1 MWMPLLA
8 LTALAML
15 PAAYG
20 QGAAP
25 IATPYT
31 CPEGTYDGEP
41 DTQES
46 ANEEQGTG
54 LCAKPFYLRTN
65 PRLILNPNKAR
76 IALGEEYHV
85 TCNHGFYLRD
95 EDSALLRCLDDGTL
109 TNRDIDCRRCL
120 SSEWIPDFP
129 LGKAL
134 VGYNYRKGDP
144 FAKIDPGFKGRIFD
158 ARAKNR
164 HGCDMRRLHPGITVT
179 NELACTDRATVTVHR
194 SYNSLSQSVEEST
207 EASGGIQVGVEYELS
222 AEAEVSASAGAAEV
236 SASAGVSATIPPPFQ
251 RGWSESNFMRTAQ
264 NFFSESGG
272 SVAVSKA
279 ECNVKNVELIGTS
292 LPSFSEPFKNALE
305 RLNGHNYDS
314 CQVQQNA
321 FRTFIGNYGTHYF
334 TKVNFGAS
342 ISTYTEYSERT
353 SSMLNDQQME
363 ACSGQDMS
371 IQFGPV
377 LGLSNS
383 EDNCNGEARA
393 SIDENSNSNMQRLKI
408 TKGSRPNEDTGSWAE
423 GDFVPVPLQF
433 NLAPII
439 NLLTDSNLDE
449 NSGLSLDRP
458 RLRQWL
464 VPMYFNYCEVM
475 GVSCQGG
482 CNVHYCVECNEDGSC
497 RQCQDGTD
505 GIPSTMNEGYD
516 HCEKQVCSKPENT
529 NLVLANTNEPSPNA
543 RYAVGDDV
551 IISCPRGY
559 ALTGASRMTCE
570 GADQWSGEPIKCEAQ
585 VLCANGNYVDSS
597 QENDGINDCGDCT
610 DEMTRG
616 DCQQLPHDSSAWSNG
631 NFRGRSNPEHHCN
644 HGAYVT
650 SITWKEQHG
659 YGLVDLKIQCSDT
672 YVHHFTGNRG
682 GFWNPSRL
690 CSNGFRQVFGREQ
703 NGYGIVNV
711 ASFCARSTQALYSN
725 SNFNGYRNPA
735 FLHCPINQ
743 KIVGFETQEQRGY
756 GIINFRI
763 ICA

>member
-1 MWMPLLA
+1 VYSLTSDA
-8 LTALAML
+8 LTLCEVQVYSDGVQL
-15 PAAYG
+15 DGEPETQEPANEEQG
-20 QGAAP
+20 TGAAP

-54 LCAKPFYLRTN
+54 LCPKPLYLRRN
-65 PRLILNPNKAR
+65 PRLILHPNKAR

-85 TCNHGFYLRD
+85 TCNHGYYLRD
-95 EDSALLRCLDDGTL
+95 EDSALLLCQDDGTL
-109 TNRDIDCRRCL
+109 TNRGIDCRRCL
-120 SSEWIPDFP
+120 SSEWTPDFP
-129 LGKAL
+129 LQAL
-134 VGYNYRKGDP
+134 SGYNYRTGDP
-144 FAKIDPGFKGRIFD
+144 FAQTDPGFKGRIFD
-158 ARAKNR
+158 ARAKDR
-164 HGCDMRRLHPGITVT
+164 HGCDMRRLHRGITVT

-222 AEAEVSASAGAAEV
+222 AGVEAEVSVGIASA

-251 RGWSESNFMRTAQ
+251 RGWSESESMTTAR
-264 NFFSESGG
+264 NFFSEGGG

-292 LPSFSEPFKNALE
+292 LPSFSEAFKNALE

-314 CQVQQNA
+314 CQGQQNA
-321 FRTFIGNYGTHYF
+321 FRTFIRNYGTHYF

-353 SSMLNDQQME
+353 SSMLDDQQME
-363 ACSGQDMS
+363 ACSARDMS

-377 LGLSNS
+377 LGISNS
-383 EDNCNGEARA
+383 EENCNGEARA
-393 SIDENSNSNMQRLKI
+393 STNENSDSNMQRYQI
-408 TKGSRPNEDTGSWAE
+408 TKGSRPSRDTGSWA
-423 GDFVPVPLQF
+423 GQVFVPAPLQF
-433 NLAPII
+433 QLAPII

-497 RQCQDGTD
+497 RQCQDGTV
-505 GIPSTMNEGYD
+505 GRPSRMNGRYD
-516 HCEKQVCSKPENT
+516 HCEKQVCSKP
-529 NLVLANTNEPSPNA
+529 ANTILDPIED

-551 IISCPRGY
+551 IISCPLGY
-559 ALTGASRMTCE
+559 ALTGASQMTCE

-585 VLCANGNYVDSS
+585 VNCLNGNYVDISKK
-597 QENDGINDCGDCT
+597 NDGINDCGNCADESEFGHCDVWLHDSRHFRCGNGELIPKEKMCDGYNNCLDCS
-610 DEMTRG
+610 DEEKMKNTGLECKLYPLCHSGISGYSSGNDGSASYCTGKRDCKWGQG
-616 DCQQLPHDSSAWSNG
+616 DCDRDSQCESGDCGSN
-631 NFRGRSNPEHHCN
+631 NCQRQTETLRSQFDS
-644 HGAYVT
+644 G
-650 SITWKEQHG
+650 
-659 YGLVDLKIQCSDT
+659 SD
-672 YVHHFTGNRG
+672 
-682 GFWNPSRL
+682 
-690 CSNGFRQVFGREQ
+690 CCQ
-703 NGYGIVNV
+703 N
-711 ASFCARSTQALYSN
+711 
-725 SNFNGYRNPA
+725 
-735 FLHCPINQ
+735 
-743 KIVGFETQEQRGY
+743 
-756 GIINFRI
+756 
-763 ICA
+763 